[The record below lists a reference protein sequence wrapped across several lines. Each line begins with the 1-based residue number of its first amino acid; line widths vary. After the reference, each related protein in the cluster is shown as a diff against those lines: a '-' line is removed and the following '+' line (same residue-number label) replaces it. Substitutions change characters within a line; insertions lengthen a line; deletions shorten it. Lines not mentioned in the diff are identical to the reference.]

1 MPVALLVLIAFVILV
16 LNIKATLLLT
26 HSSYYGATQKALQ
39 LALVWLVPV
48 LGAALVWSLVIDTP
62 RGRFTTDLRDYS
74 GNDDGYI
81 RSDSSAS
88 DIEGGDAG
96 GGE

>member
-1 MPVALLVLIAFVILV
+1 MPLALLVLIALVILA

-26 HSSYYGATQKALQ
+26 HSSYYDAKQKVLQ

-48 LGAALVWSLVIDTP
+48 LGAILVWSLATDTP
-62 RGRFTTDLRDYS
+62 RGRFTTDLRNYS

-88 DIEGGDAG
+88 EIEGGDAG
-96 GGE
+96 GSE